1 MYGVTGCSGHSMAV
15 TGWLSLERRDQD
27 PRLHACIFFDVFQG
41 STTLRLTGQSYLL
54 CPPALPA
61 CCLSVCLS
69 VLSTLSR
76 LSICTVSSH
85 AHILFQ
91 SSALSQRIRNTA
103 QRIASHCIE
112 SLLVTVQCFF
122 SLPLLS
128 FVASVPGPVPVL
140 ILLFCLRHQHH
151 DHRHHHINR
160 SLVSPTTAAIHDPH
174 SASSGSHVTEIA

>member
-54 CPPALPA
+54 CQPALPA
-61 CCLSVCLS
+61 CCLSVCLCCRLCLVSAS
-69 VLSTLSR
+69 VLYLHT
-76 LSICTVSSH
+76 
-85 AHILFQ
+85 HILFP
-91 SSALSQRIRNTA
+91 SSALSQHIRNTA

-122 SLPLLS
+122 SLPLLLS

-151 DHRHHHINR
+151 DHRHHHHINR

-174 SASSGSHVTEIA
+174 AASSGSHVTEIA